1 MIHIYIIFFRTFKLN
16 LWKPQLRLQLQF
28 YFFLLLFF
36 SFIPESSLASA
47 PSHRDRRPL
56 ADQRL
61 TAGLLTQLRAANNR
75 GAWSSITHPWLYLH
89 LSQQRLPHTDTSSQK
104 SINTCSKSPCP
115 PPLLQLLSL
124 CYCSDR
130 HQPPSQLFCSHLH
143 GGRWDHLW
151 KLSWGRE
158 AAGWDLLAVEYS
170 KTKIWEWAAE
180 KRTVAQPP
188 KKNASYFQFSSRNLQ
203 LGDNQW
209 ICC

>member
-89 LSQQRLPHTDTSSQK
+89 FSQQRLPHTDTSSQK

-115 PPLLQLLSL
+115 PPSSNSYHCVTVQTGISPHLSCFAVISMVVDGTISGSSAEGGKLQDGIYWLLSIL
-124 CYCSDR
+124 KPR
-130 HQPPSQLFCSHLH
+130 FGNGLQ
-143 GGRWDHLW
+143 
-151 KLSWGRE
+151 
-158 AAGWDLLAVEYS
+158 
-170 KTKIWEWAAE
+170 
-180 KRTVAQPP
+180 
-188 KKNASYFQFSSRNLQ
+188 KNGL
-203 LGDNQW
+203 
-209 ICC
+209 